1 MCREKQRAANRK
13 WYRENSVE
21 ILARQKARRVQLTL
35 DQRQERDRRDWQSIK
50 NSPARLDARNARVAH
65 KEELAAIRAR
75 KIIRRFFFG
84 LRGISLHELR
94 HPMFKVY
101 SPRRGWMTEYL

>member
-13 WYRENSVE
+13 WYRENSIE
-21 ILARQKARRVQLTL
+21 ILARKKARRAQLSPEQRKER
-35 DQRQERDRRDWQSIK
+35 DQREWQSIK
-50 NSPARLDARNARVAH
+50 NSPARLHARNERTAH